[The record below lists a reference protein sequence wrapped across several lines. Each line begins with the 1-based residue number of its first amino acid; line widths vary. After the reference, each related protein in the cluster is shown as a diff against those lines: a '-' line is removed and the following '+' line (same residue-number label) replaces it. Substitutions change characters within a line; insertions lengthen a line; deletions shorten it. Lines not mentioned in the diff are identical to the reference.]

1 VREGLSGSTGKL
13 DTCVSTQMHHTK
25 ALVLETLHYL
35 QCASVKVTMLSIHVQ
50 VHWGEQNETLQERG
64 CSILVT
70 GSGSSVMFE
79 SVRRLLH
86 PFMPF
91 VTEEL
96 WQVIIFLESSI
107 TAFSV
112 SFQKFSVDMHAV
124 LQSVAHG
131 QICWPAKCY
140 MIKIFSFLYM
150 NLCTHF
156 EICSWGLLICRACH
170 MKVQL

>member
-1 VREGLSGSTGKL
+1 
-13 DTCVSTQMHHTK
+13 
-25 ALVLETLHYL
+25 
-35 QCASVKVTMLSIHVQ
+35 
-50 VHWGEQNETLQERG
+50 
-64 CSILVT
+64 
-70 GSGSSVMFE
+70 MFE

-131 QICWPAKCY
+131 QIC
-140 MIKIFSFLYM
+140 
-150 NLCTHF
+150 
-156 EICSWGLLICRACH
+156 
-170 MKVQL
+170 